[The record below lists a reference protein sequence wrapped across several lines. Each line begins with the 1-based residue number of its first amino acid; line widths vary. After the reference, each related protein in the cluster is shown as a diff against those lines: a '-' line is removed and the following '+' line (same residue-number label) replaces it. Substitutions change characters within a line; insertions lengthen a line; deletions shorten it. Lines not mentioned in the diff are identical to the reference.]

1 MVSEL
6 IKKIKTTHRIIIGDS
21 RNMEEIEDESVH
33 LVVTSP
39 PYPMI
44 EMWDSTFRHLDEKIN
59 ELWNKMSIEPDK
71 RRKERLT
78 RKIYELMHE
87 NLAKVWK
94 ECYRVLINGGIACIN
109 IGDATRSINGVFRL
123 FPNHSKVIEHCER
136 LGFVT
141 LPYILWKKPTNKP
154 KYKGKGAFLG
164 SGFLPPNAYVT
175 LDCEFILIFRKGE
188 PRKFQPHD
196 PLRYASAYTKEER
209 DKWFTQIWELAG
221 AKQTVKE
228 RRVGA
233 FPEEIP
239 YRLIRM
245 FSIIGDTVLDPF
257 LGTGTTTKVAITLNR
272 NSIGYE
278 IDESLLPI
286 IKEKV
291 GIAQKLLTPE
301 YLSDYS
307 VEIIKRE
314 IHKS

>member
-1 MVSEL
+1 MYEKEL
-6 IKKIKTTHRIIIGDS
+6 QEEIKTTHKIIIGDS
-21 RNMEEIEDESVH
+21 RKMEEIDDESVH

-44 EMWDSTFRHLDEKIN
+44 EMWDNLFRKLDERIDETWK
-59 ELWNKMSIEPDK
+59 KMIVGISEK
-71 RRKERLT
+71 KEKYVRE
-78 RKIYELMHE
+78 IYELMHE

-94 ECYRVLINGGIACIN
+94 ECYRVLVEGGIACIN
-109 IGDATRSINGVFRL
+109 IGDATRSLNGTFRL
-123 FPNHSKVIEHCER
+123 FPNHSKIIEHCEKI
-136 LGFVT
+136 GFVT

-175 LDCEFILIFRKGE
+175 LDCEIILIFRKGK
-188 PRKFQPHD
+188 PRKFKPKD

-209 DKWFTQIWELAG
+209 DRWFTQIWEIPG
-221 AKQTVKE
+221 TKQTIEE

-233 FPEEIP
+233 FPDEIP

-245 FSIIGDTVLDPF
+245 FSIVGDTVLDPF
-257 LGTGTTTKVAITLNR
+257 LGTGTTMKVAIELNR

-278 IDESLLPI
+278 IDENLLPI

-291 GIAQKLLTPE
+291 GITQKLLA
-301 YLSDYS
+301 SNYS
-307 VEIIKRE
+307 IEIIKRRSL
-314 IHKS
+314 K